1 MKASRGNAVGKW
13 VSAFGL
19 GVLLTTSAA
28 ADSLLFTN
36 VHVVD
41 VRTGSIL
48 KDRAVRVEGERIT
61 AITPTASA
69 GEPDGAMVVEGNG
82 GYLAPGLMDMHV
94 HLQVREHA
102 TMNLLRGVT
111 TVRNMWGNPE
121 TLAWKAAV
129 EEGTLPGARIVT
141 SGALVDGEPPIWEG
155 SVVMTDPA
163 DADAF
168 VLGQKRAGYDFVKVY
183 SRLEPP
189 IFKALLDAGQKYGM
203 EISGHVAQDV
213 PLLDAIAGGMRTSEH
228 LIGVLHAIAADRSL
242 ANPGLSPYDE
252 RAKELVLKLGTGE
265 VPSEGFID
273 QQRLQTVAASAR
285 SEGHWFVPTTRVMRN
300 FSTSPVPHI
309 EGSERFM
316 GPMEKGLLPLIKD
329 GTMGKTFFKLTD
341 EHQKGED
348 VHQQLRRQAI
358 LALYEAGAPMLVGT
372 DSLQAAAGMV
382 TIDEMESLQ
391 ALGIPNDAV
400 LRAATLEPARY
411 LGREGEL
418 GEVREGAIADL
429 ILLGSNPLKDLA
441 ALNELKGVV
450 KAGVW
455 YSGTEI
461 GAKLDEMEAVFA
473 AFTAEKEVHSE

>member
-1 MKASRGNAVGKW
+1 MQASTGTLAGD
-13 VSAFGL
+13 
-19 GVLLTTSAA
+19 LLVR
-28 ADSLLFTN
+28 N

-41 VRTGSIL
+41 VRTGTVL
-48 KDRAVRVEGERIT
+48 KDHAVRVEGELIT
-61 AITPTASA
+61 GVTPDAEAVIETSA
-69 GEPDGAMVVEGNG
+69 TVVDAGGA
-82 GYLAPGLMDMHV
+82 YLAPGLMDMHV

-129 EEGTLPGARIVT
+129 EEGSLPGARIVT

-155 SVVMTDPA
+155 SVVMTDPSE
-163 DADAF
+163 ADAF
-168 VLGQKRAGYDFVKVY
+168 VLRQKRAGYDFVKVY
-183 SRLEPP
+183 SRLEPEV
-189 IFKALLDAGQKYGM
+189 FQALLDAGARYGM

-213 PLLDAIAGGMRTSEH
+213 PLIDAIAGGMRTSEH
-228 LIGVLHAIAADRSL
+228 LIGVLHAVAADRSL
-242 ANPGLSPYDE
+242 PNPSLSPKDD

-265 VPSEGFID
+265 VSAAGYID
-273 QQRLQTVAASAR
+273 PLRIEAVAAAAR
-285 SEGHWFVPTTRVMRN
+285 GAGHWFVPTTRVMRN
-300 FSTSPVPHI
+300 FSTSPIPHI

-329 GTMGKTFFKLTD
+329 GTMGKVFFNLTD

-372 DSLQAAAGMV
+372 DSLQAAAGTV
-382 TIDEMESLQ
+382 TIDEMLSLHD
-391 ALGIPNDAV
+391 LGITNAAV

-411 LGREGEL
+411 LGREGEF

-429 ILLGSNPLKDLA
+429 VLLESNPLEDLA
-441 ALNELKGVV
+441 ALKRVRAV
-450 KAGVW
+450 AKAGVW
-455 YSGTEI
+455 YDSKRIE
-461 GAKLDEMEAVFA
+461 AMLDEMASAFA
-473 AFTAEKEVHSE
+473 AMPAADNEASGH